1 MAMHRFTGWPLMASL
16 VREGTLTAVII
27 ITLIGIAVGH
37 FLGGPDEDDMKNKV
51 QLVARDPGVV
61 CLQAVKSQPNTNASD
76 PVKSYCADTGSV
88 SSTFRIEAIRRIL
101 RLWRVS
107 PIKPAINT
115 RPAIAAGRTI
125 VVSPIERNFT
135 PAASARKGVIRKIAR
150 S

>member
-51 QLVARDPGVV
+51 
-61 CLQAVKSQPNTNASD
+61 
-76 PVKSYCADTGSV
+76 KSYCTDTGSV

-135 PAASARKGVIRKIAR
+135 PAASACKGVI
-150 S
+150 